1 MSAMP
6 LEPLPPRFQEVLDQ
20 ARSLGLDFFEL
31 RFEVVPEEIMAELAA
46 YGLPT
51 RAQHW
56 SYGQVYNRNRLFGR
70 MGLSRIYE
78 IVLNNDPAH
87 AFLLETNRP
96 VENLLVVAHVAAHAD
111 FFKNNALFQETNRHM
126 VAEAAAHAQRIDRYR
141 EEVGEERV
149 EHVMDI
155 AMALEQHIDFPR
167 GVHRRRYEEERGR
180 RPAASRP
187 PRDPDEERLA
197 ELFPEEEAPPE
208 RETAPPPLPPHPER
222 DLLWFLANYAPLTDW
237 ERDILEIQRE
247 ESYYF
252 YPQFATK
259 ILNEG
264 WATYWHARILGEAG
278 WLTPEETLEYAR
290 LHAAVVQPGSRLQI
304 NPYYLGY
311 RILRDVEEQSGPER
325 LWQLRREE
333 DDVSLIQN
341 FLTPELADEMELFT
355 YGPRSRFAPSG
366 REPELEVKSRD
377 IDQVREFL
385 CRPRYNYGVPLVAV
399 SEVRHGQLY
408 LEQLDRHVSGLDLE
422 YAKKTLEYIGELWR
436 GPVRLVTADS
446 EGRELELVWEGQE
459 EPRRRGRSG

>member
-1 MSAMP
+1 MP
-6 LEPLPPRFQEVLDQ
+6 LEPLPERFQEVLEQ
-20 ARSLGLDFFEL
+20 ARALGLDFFEL

-78 IVLNNDPAH
+78 IVLNNDPAY
-87 AFLLETNRP
+87 AFLLDTNRP

-111 FFKNNALFQETNRHM
+111 LFKNNALFQETNRHM

-141 EEVGEERV
+141 EEVGDERV

-155 AMALEQHIDFPR
+155 AMALEQHIDFPE
-167 GVHRRRYEEERGR
+167 GVHRRRYEESGAES
-180 RPAASRP
+180 RPGGAASR
-187 PRDPDEERLA
+187 RDRPEERFA
-197 ELFPEEEAPPE
+197 ELFPEEEAPSG
-208 RETAPPPLPPHPER
+208 RELAPPPLPPHPER
-222 DLLWFLANYAPLTDW
+222 DLLWFLANYAPLTHW

-264 WATYWHARILGEAG
+264 WATFWHARILEEMGS
-278 WLTPEETLEYAR
+278 LTPEETLEYAR
-290 LHAAVVQPGSRLQI
+290 LHAAVVQPGSRLQV

-311 RILRDVEEQSGPER
+311 RILRDVEERLGLER

-341 FLTPELADEMELFT
+341 FLTPELAEEMELFT
-355 YGPRSRFAPSG
+355 YGPRGRFASAG
-366 REPELEVKSRD
+366 REPDLEIKSRD
-377 IDQVREFL
+377 IEQVREFL
-385 CRPRYNYGVPLVAV
+385 CRPRYNYGAPLVAV
-399 SEVRHGQLY
+399 TEVHHGQLY

-436 GPVRLVTADS
+436 GPVRLVTADA
-446 EGRELELVWEGQE
+446 EGREVELAWDGQE
-459 EPRRRGRSG
+459 SRRSRP

>member
-1 MSAMP
+1 MP
-6 LEPLPPRFQEVLDQ
+6 LEPLPERFEEVLEQ
-20 ARSLGLDFFEL
+20 ARVLGLDFFDL

-56 SYGQVYNRNRLFGR
+56 SYGQVYNRNRIFGQ
-70 MGLSRIYE
+70 MGLSRVYE
-78 IVLNNDPAH
+78 IVLNNDPAY
-87 AFLLETNRP
+87 AFLLDTNRP

-111 FFKNNALFQETNRHM
+111 FFKNNVLFQGSNRHM
-126 VAEAAAHAQRIDRYR
+126 VAEAADHAQRIDRYR
-141 EEVGEERV
+141 EEVGDERV

-155 AMALEQHIDFPR
+155 AMALEQHVDFPQ
-167 GVHRRRYEEERGR
+167 GLHRRRYAEEAPGRKPPAPRRDPAEERYNELFTEEER
-180 RPAASRP
+180 PA
-187 PRDPDEERLA
+187 PREEVAAL
-197 ELFPEEEAPPE
+197 
-208 RETAPPPLPPHPER
+208 PPLPPRPER
-222 DLLWFLANYAPLTDW
+222 DLLWFLANYAPLAPW

-264 WATYWHARILGEAG
+264 WATFWHARILEELRSLSA
-278 WLTPEETLEYAR
+278 EETLEYAR
-290 LHAAVVQPGSRLQI
+290 LHAAVVQPGGRLQI

-311 RILRDVEEQSGPER
+311 RILRDIEER
-325 LWQLRREE
+325 LGMEQLWRVRSSD

-341 FLTPELADEMELFT
+341 FLTPELAEEMELFT
-355 YGPRSRFAPSG
+355 YGPRG
-366 REPELEVKSRD
+366 RMASAGRGPDLEIKSRD

-399 SEVRHGQLY
+399 TEVRHGQLY
-408 LEQLDRHVSGLDLE
+408 LEQLDRHISGLDLE

-436 GPVRLVTADS
+436 GPVRLITTDG
-446 EGRELELVWEGQE
+446 EGRELELAWDGHEGR
-459 EPRRRGRSG
+459 PGRR